1 MLKSAVGR
9 GEALAVLERLAG
21 LWLRKEGSAAQGF
34 ALQKCLVK
42 GWAKDTNFPVFFGR
56 GGKADDAASGV
67 SGVFFP

>member
-42 GWAKDTNFPVFFGR
+42 GWAKDTSFPVFFGR
-56 GGKADDAASGV
+56 EGKADDAASGV